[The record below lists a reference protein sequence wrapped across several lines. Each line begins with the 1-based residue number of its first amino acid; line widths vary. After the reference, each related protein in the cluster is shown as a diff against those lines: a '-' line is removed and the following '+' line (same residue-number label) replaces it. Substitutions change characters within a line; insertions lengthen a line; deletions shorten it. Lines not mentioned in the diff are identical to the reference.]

1 MIINIDSKTT
11 LKQITDAFKN
21 RFPYLKIEFFID
33 SNHDNKSSNNERIKN
48 QDLSL
53 AQITNYNNEI
63 NFSINGKETIK
74 LVEEHF
80 KNTFGVMI
88 QVFYKRSNTWIMST
102 TSDNITLDALN
113 AKSMREAENLK
124 NEPPTDAADRMDL
137 E

>member
-33 SNHDNKSSNNERIKN
+33 SNHDNKDSNNERIKN